1 MKKNDMIWKEKKK
14 TVEARNIEIDGKK
27 GVVKKEEEEMRWVW
41 AGYFGALE
49 ARRKRSE
56 GEGDR

>member
-1 MKKNDMIWKEKKK
+1 M
-14 TVEARNIEIDGKK
+14 EARNVEIDGKK

-56 GEGDR
+56 GQGDSASFAS